1 MKVDPRP
8 SVARRSGHRSGR
20 RRVAGFSLLELILVI
35 AIIGIVTAIAI
46 PNMLSARQGFRMQ
59 TASSTVLHR
68 LGEARMESVKRNRQ
82 IDVTLDN
89 AARTLTARMTNAGG
103 VTTIIA
109 GPEYLPEGVVF
120 NLNGDATYQI
130 SFDSMGRPT
139 VAPRTFMVQYP
150 GSGLSRT
157 VTVQSTGRI
166 IIQ

>member
-1 MKVDPRP
+1 MNDPCSLLARC
-8 SVARRSGHRSGR
+8 SGRRSGRQR
-20 RRVAGFSLLELILVI
+20 IAGFSLLELILVI

-46 PNMLSARQGFRMQ
+46 PNMVSARQGFRMQ

-82 IDVTLDN
+82 VDVTIDN
-89 AARTLTARMTNAGG
+89 AARTMTARMTSAFG
-103 VTTIIA
+103 VTTVIA

-120 NLNGDATYQI
+120 NLSGDATYQI
-130 SFDSMGRPT
+130 SFDSMGRPMT
-139 VAPRTFMVQYP
+139 PPRTFMVQYP